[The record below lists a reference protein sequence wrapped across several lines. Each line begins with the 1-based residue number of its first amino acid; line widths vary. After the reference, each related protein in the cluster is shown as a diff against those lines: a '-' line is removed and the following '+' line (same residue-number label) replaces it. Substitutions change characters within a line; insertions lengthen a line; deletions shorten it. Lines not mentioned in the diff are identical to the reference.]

1 MGTPNPDPT
10 PVMVVPQQEP
20 IPVILTP
27 GIDGQGMLPN
37 TVTKGE
43 GTTLRPTTTEAQDA
57 VSEGQRRIN
66 LIWENTQSRIAL
78 MVVTAG
84 VVLNSVVVL
93 LVVFLNRE
101 TTVPQLS
108 LISICLQFINLTVGI
123 VIGFYFSRVNHQ
135 AIGGIGPKPPEQPYT
150 GR

>member
-1 MGTPNPDPT
+1 MAKPEPAPESEPT
-10 PVMVVPQQEP
+10 PVAVVNSPLA
-20 IPVILTP
+20 VVLATP
-27 GIDGQGMLPN
+27 DGSGI
-37 TVTKGE
+37 VTKGT
-43 GTTLRPTTTEAQDA
+43 GATLSPTTTEAQDA

-84 VVLNSVVVL
+84 VLLNSI
-93 LVVFLNRE
+93 VVFLVVLFNRE
-101 TTVPQLS
+101 VSVTQLS

-135 AIGGIGPKPPEQPYT
+135 AIGGVGPKPPEQPYT

>member
-1 MGTPNPDPT
+1 MAKSVPVPT
-10 PVMVVPQQEP
+10 PVTIADTPVPVV
-20 IPVILTP
+20 ITP
-27 GIDGQGMLPN
+27 TDGQDG

-43 GTTLRPTTTEAQDA
+43 GKTLAPTTTEAQDA

-84 VVLNSVVVL
+84 VLLNSIVVL
-93 LVVFLNRE
+93 LVVFFNRE
-101 TTVPQLS
+101 VTVTQLS
-108 LISICLQFINLTVGI
+108 LVSICLQFINLTVGI

-135 AIGGIGPKPPEQPYT
+135 AIGGVGPKPPEQPYT